1 MSKKEKKPFKDTKF
15 GQFVNKVKDIGLSN
29 INVNEIIGKASS
41 GNIVGAIASVG
52 KSLIGSKHEKAQ
64 ELLGELM
71 AQQENYLKEMEMI
84 YKDKESARDMQ
95 KVALQQD
102 DRFAKRF
109 IYYFAFAIFGLS
121 ASIIIMLFFV
131 TIPEDNQ
138 RIIDMAIGILIG
150 TGLVGVI
157 QFFFGSSE
165 GSKSK
170 SKMLDLLK
178 KWFTTTKN

>member
-1 MSKKEKKPFKDTKF
+1 MTTRLTSPKEKKPFKETKF
-15 GQFVNKVKDIGLSN
+15 GVFINKVKDVGLGD
-29 INVNEIIGKASS
+29 INFKEVVAKAAS
-41 GNIVGAIASVG
+41 GNVVGAIASVG
-52 KSLIGSKHEKAQ
+52 QSLIGSKHEKAQ

-71 AQQENYLKEMEMI
+71 AQQENYLKELEMI

-95 KVALQQD
+95 KIALQQD
-102 DRFAKRF
+102 DLFSKRF

-170 SKMLDLLK
+170 GKIIDFLNK
-178 KWFTTTKN
+178 K

>member
-1 MSKKEKKPFKDTKF
+1 
-15 GQFVNKVKDIGLSN
+15 
-29 INVNEIIGKASS
+29 
-41 GNIVGAIASVG
+41 
-52 KSLIGSKHEKAQ
+52 
-64 ELLGELM
+64 
-71 AQQENYLKEMEMI
+71 
-84 YKDKESARDMQ
+84 
-95 KVALQQD
+95 
-102 DRFAKRF
+102 
-109 IYYFAFAIFGLS
+109 
-121 ASIIIMLFFV
+121 MLFFV

-178 KWFTTTKN
+178 KWFTTIKN

>member
-1 MSKKEKKPFKDTKF
+1 MSNKEKKPFKETKF
-15 GQFVNKVKDIGLSN
+15 GQFVNKVKDIGLSGVN
-29 INVNEIIGKASS
+29 IKEVIGKATS
-41 GNIVGAIASVG
+41 GNIVGAIATVG

-95 KVALQQD
+95 KIALQQD
-102 DRFAKRF
+102 DLFSKRF
-109 IYYFAFAIFGLS
+109 IYYFASAIFLLS
-121 ASIIIMLFFV
+121 AAIIIMLFFV
-131 TIPEDNQ
+131 TIPADNQ

-150 TGLVGVI
+150 TGLVGII
-157 QFFFGSSE
+157 QYFYGSSA

-170 SKMLDLLK
+170 SKLMEQLK
-178 KWFTTTKN
+178 K